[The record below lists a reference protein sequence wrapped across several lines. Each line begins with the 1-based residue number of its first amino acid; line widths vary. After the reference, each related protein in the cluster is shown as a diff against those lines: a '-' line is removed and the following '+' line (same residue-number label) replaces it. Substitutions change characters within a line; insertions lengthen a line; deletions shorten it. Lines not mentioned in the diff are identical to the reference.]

1 MEDSMFVFRVIFNA
15 LTSFFSNGV
24 WVVLF
29 FFLLNKTYENKTFRT
44 ASSIITVVVLVFYLF
59 YCIRNSM

>member
-1 MEDSMFVFRVIFNA
+1 MEDSMFAFRVIFNA

-44 ASSIITVVVLVFYLF
+44 TSNIITVVVLIFYLF

>member
-15 LTSFFSNGV
+15 LTLFFSNGV

-44 ASSIITVVVLVFYLF
+44 ASNIITVVILAFYLF

>member
-1 MEDSMFVFRVIFNA
+1 MEDSMFAFRVVFNA
-15 LTSFFSNGV
+15 LRSFFSNGV

-44 ASSIITVVVLVFYLF
+44 ISNIITVVVLAFYLF
-59 YCIRNSM
+59 YCIRDSM

>member
-1 MEDSMFVFRVIFNA
+1 MEDFMFVFRVIFNT

-29 FFLLNKTYENKTFRT
+29 FFLLNKTYENKNFRT
-44 ASSIITVVVLVFYLF
+44 TSNIITLVVLVFYFF
-59 YCIRNSM
+59 YCILNSM

>member
-1 MEDSMFVFRVIFNA
+1 MEDSMFAFRVVFNA
-15 LTSFFSNGV
+15 LTSFFFNGV

-29 FFLLNKTYENKTFRT
+29 FFLLNKTYENKTFRI
-44 ASSIITVVVLVFYLF
+44 ASSIITAVVLVFYLF

>member
-1 MEDSMFVFRVIFNA
+1 MEDSMFAFRVVFNA

-44 ASSIITVVVLVFYLF
+44 TSSIITVVVLAFYLF

>member
-15 LTSFFSNGV
+15 LTSFFTNGV

-29 FFLLNKTYENKTFRT
+29 FFLLNKMYENKTFRT

-59 YCIRNSM
+59 YYIRNSM